1 MYIYLYN
8 IKYNNKSIMLTAT
21 ISDFRK
27 DIRKYLDSVTNNFE
41 TLIINRGKDS
51 GVVVISLEEYNSLCS
66 TQHELSSKA
75 NEKRLDSAIE
85 KLKNNSSFQKEL
97 ID

>member
-1 MYIYLYN
+1 
-8 IKYNNKSIMLTAT
+8 MLTAT

>member
-1 MYIYLYN
+1 
-8 IKYNNKSIMLTAT
+8 MLTTT

-27 DIRKYLDSVTNNFE
+27 DIKRYLDRVTENFE

-51 GVVVISLEEYNSLCS
+51 GVVIISLEEYNSLS
-66 TQHELSSKA
+66 ATQHELSSKI

-85 KLKNNSSFQKEL
+85 KLKSGNSFQKDL
-97 ID
+97 IEK